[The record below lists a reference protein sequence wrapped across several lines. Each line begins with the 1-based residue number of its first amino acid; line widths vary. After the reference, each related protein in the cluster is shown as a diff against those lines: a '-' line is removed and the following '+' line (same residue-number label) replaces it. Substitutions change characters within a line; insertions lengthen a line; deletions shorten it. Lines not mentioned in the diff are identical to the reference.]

1 MKAALISSFCLESTM
16 PLSKHL
22 VEEGIG
28 VDLFLILPKKTQNLF
43 VVDFSKDK
51 QPMGFVDQMIVKTVL
66 GKRLCEY
73 LMNIN
78 TYFFVL
84 HGGGRK
90 NLISDIFYCWKLSKH
105 ISNQHYDVVHLIHT
119 YGRISFFL
127 LYFLRKQNLIQTL
140 HEVTAHDGV
149 TSKIDTKIFKRL
161 VSKKI
166 PIIFHSDIAKNRFLS
181 HRKELNYSVGL
192 ENDLYTVIRFGLFE
206 TYKCFDVR
214 NQVIDYSKK
223 SDSNIPIILHFG
235 RILPYKGIDVLI
247 DAVKIVQ
254 KQKPVHLII
263 AGNGNPYFSFEGIES
278 YEFINRTITNKEI
291 IELIKKSDMVVCP
304 YKSASQSGIPLT
316 VFLFNKP
323 IIASNVGAFKEV
335 IDTNVNGILIDIISG
350 FDFSEAILK
359 LVHNPDLSK
368 KMSENIHKKFNIE
381 EEYAWPQIAINTL
394 KFYKKNIN

>member
-1 MKAALISSFCLESTM
+1 MKAALVSSYCLESTM
-16 PLSKHL
+16 PLSKYL
-22 VEEGIG
+22 VEEGVGI
-28 VDLFLILPKKTQNLF
+28 DLFLIMPKKTQNLY

-51 QPMGFVDQMIVKTVL
+51 QPIGFVDQMISKTVI

-73 LMNIN
+73 LGNIN

-90 NLISDIFYCWKLSKH
+90 NLLSDIFYCWKLSKH

-127 LYFLRKQNLIQTL
+127 LYFLRQQNLIQTL
-140 HEVTAHDGV
+140 HEVSAHDGI

-161 VSKKI
+161 VSKNI

-181 HRKELNYSVGL
+181 YRNELNYSDPL
-192 ENDLYTVIRFGLFE
+192 QNNLYTVIRFGLFE
-206 TYKCFDVR
+206 TYKCFDVE
-214 NQVIDYSKK
+214 NQVYDYSKK
-223 SDSNIPIILHFG
+223 TDSNIPIILHFG

-263 AGNGNPYFSFEGIES
+263 AGNGNPYFSFEGIDS
-278 YEFINRTITNKEI
+278 YEFINRTITNEEI
-291 IELIKKSDMVVCP
+291 VAFIKKSNMVICP

-335 IDTNVNGILIDIISG
+335 IDNNLNGILIDTITA
-350 FDFSEAILK
+350 FEFSEAILK
-359 LVHNPDLSK
+359 LISNPDLSK
-368 KMSENIHKKFNIE
+368 KMSENIFTKFNVE
-381 EEYAWPQIAINTL
+381 EKYSWTQIAKNTL
-394 KFYKKNIN
+394 NVYANSIK

>member
-28 VDLFLILPKKTQNLF
+28 VDLFLILPKKNQNLF

-51 QPMGFVDQMIVKTVL
+51 QPMGFVDQKIAQTVL
-66 GKRLCEY
+66 GKRLSEY
-73 LMNIN
+73 LVNIN

-84 HGGGRK
+84 HAGGRK
-90 NLISDIFYCWKLSKH
+90 NLLSDIFYCWKLSKH
-105 ISNQHYDVVHLIHT
+105 ISNQHYDIVHLIHT

-140 HEVTAHDGV
+140 HEVTAHDGI
-149 TSKIDTKIFKRL
+149 TRKIDTKIFKRL
-161 VSKKI
+161 VTNNI

-181 HRKELNYSVGL
+181 YRNELNCSYAL
-192 ENDLYTVIRFGLFE
+192 QNNLYTVIRFGLFE
-206 TYKCFDVR
+206 TYKCFDVE
-214 NQVIDYSKK
+214 NHVIDYSKK
-223 SDSNIPIILHFG
+223 TDSNIPIILHFG

-263 AGNGNPYFSFEGIES
+263 AGNGNPYFSFEGIDS
-278 YEFINRTITNKEI
+278 YEFINRTITNEEI
-291 IELIKKSDMVVCP
+291 VEFIKKSDMVVCP

-316 VFLFNKP
+316 VFLYNKP

-335 IDTNVNGILIDIISG
+335 IDTNLNGILIDTISG
-350 FDFSEAILK
+350 FEFSEAILK
-359 LVHNPDLSK
+359 LVNNPDLAKEMSK
-368 KMSENIHKKFNIE
+368 SIHKKFNIE
-381 EEYAWPQIAINTL
+381 EEYAWPQIAKYTL
-394 KFYKKNIN
+394 RFYENLLK